1 MRTLQMK
8 ISSLQGALES
18 RDGTGIEGSAMQ
30 LNEVG
35 SRHSSSTHHVT
46 NCMHDHTHIDKVG
59 KIGAAASS
67 GTSVQSMMAAESQAE
82 AQFSLAAWLDK
93 TLNGGRKLWGSIWG
107 NGDAEGMVDAGG
119 TVNAGREA
127 GAEQIAAILP
137 QDDSGSGQQTLH
149 APQIAAAVS
158 AIRQPQDI
166 HNNLHFSPAKS
177 PEEKQEKL
185 WRRMRVKLQNMAGQL
200 TGRSS
205 GKSLSAQPRGSSQ
218 VRRERLK
225 EDLRKQSRSRRDEL
239 VINSV
244 QTDDSYLLDS
254 YDRKG
259 AYSKLSARK

>member
-1 MRTLQMK
+1 
-8 ISSLQGALES
+8 
-18 RDGTGIEGSAMQ
+18 MQ
-30 LNEVG
+30 LNEIG
-35 SRHSSSTHHVT
+35 SRHSSDAHHVT
-46 NCMHDHTHIDKVG
+46 NCMHSHAHVDKTG
-59 KIGAAASS
+59 KMGAAASS
-67 GTSVQSMMAAESQAE
+67 SGMSAQAMMAAESQAD

-93 TLNGGRKLWGSIWG
+93 TLNSGRKLWGSIWG
-107 NGDAEGMVDAGG
+107 DGDAVGAVDAGG
-119 TVNAGREA
+119 TANAGREA

-137 QDDSGSGQQTLH
+137 QDDSESRQQTLH
-149 APQIAAAVS
+149 TPQIAAAVS

-166 HNNLHFSPAKS
+166 HNNVHFSPAKS
-177 PEEKQEKL
+177 PDEKQENL

-205 GKSLSAQPRGSSQ
+205 GKSLNARAGGSSQTGRTSQ

-225 EDLRKQSRSRRDEL
+225 EDLRRQSRSSRDEL

-259 AYSKLSARK
+259 AYSKLSAGK